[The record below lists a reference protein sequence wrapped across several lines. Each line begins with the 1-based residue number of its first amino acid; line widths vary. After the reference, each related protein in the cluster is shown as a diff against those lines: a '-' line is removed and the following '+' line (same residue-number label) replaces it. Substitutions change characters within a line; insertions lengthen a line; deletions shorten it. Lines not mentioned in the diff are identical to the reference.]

1 MDTITH
7 GFVGLLTARALAS
20 GSGVQVMAAGLTGAV
35 LPDLDFVGNFWDP
48 MAAVTVHRTIT
59 HSFLGGVMLA
69 VVTAAVIR
77 RFGAEKFSRLFTV
90 GYLGILSHIALDL
103 LTPFGPAILWPL
115 ANRRFSLE
123 QNYVIDP
130 ILSAF
135 AVGFLAATLWRKE
148 RRISLARMGLAA
160 MAFYVLIAG
169 IQQRFA
175 SSRWHAFLQTQG
187 IEPLRSTVVPLF
199 PGPFRWKGV
208 SETKEAFYQQS
219 FWLFGSPPQAPRV
232 LPKMDEYLEPVE
244 NLKEVKLFLNLAR
257 FPWRHVQAEG
267 SFRVIAYEELAFAD
281 HPLGGPLSVRVW
293 IDESNAVKKIELGH
307 FL

>member
-1 MDTITH
+1 
-7 GFVGLLTARALAS
+7 
-20 GSGVQVMAAGLTGAV
+20 V

-59 HSFLGGVMLA
+59 HSFLGGAMLA
-69 VVTAAVIR
+69 VVTAAVLR

-90 GYLGILSHIALDL
+90 AYLGILSHIALDL

-130 ILSAF
+130 ILSALV
-135 AVGFLAATLWRKE
+135 VGFFAATLWRKE
-148 RRISLARMGLAA
+148 RRIWLARMGVLA

-169 IQQRFA
+169 TQQRLA
-175 SSRWHAFLQTQG
+175 SSRWDAFLQAQG
-187 IEPLRSTVVPLF
+187 IKPWRSTVVPLF
-199 PGPFRWKGV
+199 PGPFRWMGV
-208 SETKEAFYQQS
+208 SETKDAFYQQS
-219 FWLFGSPPQAPRV
+219 FWLFGSPPKAPRV
-232 LPKMDEYLEPVE
+232 LPKTDEHFEAVD
-244 NLKEVKLFLNLAR
+244 NLQEVKVFLSLAR
-257 FPWRHVQAEG
+257 FPWRHVQTEG
-267 SFRVIAYEELAFAD
+267 SFRVVAYEELAFAD